1 MPRIP
6 LYNRTGTPSQEIGAQ
21 SVGPRASIDAF
32 AAPSRAV
39 VQLGQTIGAAGQQ
52 YSDQMNRFES
62 KKAQIEFDFAMA
74 EKNAETD
81 RVYRESMMNYARQS
95 QEFRETNQDTSTD
108 GFRKAH
114 DELNDRFV
122 QSVDSRNDL
131 TPNQKRDIKGRLMP
145 TFVAQSTQGSR
156 EAFARGQVVRSQV
169 AKESIATMIG
179 DARQLHAN
187 HPDRKRLV
195 GEIEAEILRSERD
208 GLNTGYSVQ
217 SVRVA
222 FETGDIDTRIRAA
235 ATSDQLDEISQDI
248 LKSTVLGPNSQ
259 ATLQNRINT
268 RRNQLSQETY
278 QDLIGDLQALNV
290 NFDDQ
295 DLLKKSAKNGDV
307 YVGTNEDGEE
317 VIMDF
322 GAVKPSVRQSFVD
335 TLIPR
340 RFKEI
345 DDNVG
350 QVMVS
355 TIMSNVSGGNSV
367 IDTIEDAAS
376 YYGQDFLN
384 RTGKDKSDVDAILVE
399 TAQQIQQEAARMVA
413 SGPFEQDEV
422 NRMLD
427 SVDALLQQP
436 IVGND
441 AFVRDAGALGDKAN
455 GIANRVATIR
465 GDMSKALADAAQMQS
480 GVDLVNQGRINIQ
493 DIGLT
498 DDEKQLAIR
507 SALSERETLAEQ
519 INLLS
524 DNDAEFKQ
532 WTGLLSAA
540 KNRLMDPSVT
550 EISDD
555 VTSALQ
561 IFNAISLQGRE
572 GVFDNHIKS
581 KDRVFWNS
589 WKTLT
594 SIHSPED
601 ALSIIKTQRQET
613 DVNLSYEAV
622 ADQVNVQGEEL
633 YQQGW
638 FTSAWNSLTGGEDVQ
653 MPENISHITTVVG
666 NLTKEYIKLGI
677 DPEAALTQ
685 ASDDF
690 FRTHTNVGNVLLR
703 IPDVQKFPDNL
714 QQMRD
719 VLVDKFLQENPDL
732 TIEPE
737 ELSIMNVQGSVDVW
751 RIVRN
756 GGYPVTGTSNLFNL
770 TKARD
775 LVEEANKRAA
785 GEAAAEGLADAKAGI
800 RSATGP
806 SAAEIAKDI
815 DPFTGQ
821 PRMP

>member
-6 LYNRTGTPSQEIGAQ
+6 LYNRIGAPSQEITAQ
-21 SVGPRASIDAF
+21 SVGPRASVDAF

-39 VQLGQTIGAAGQQ
+39 VQLGQSIGAAGL
-52 YSDQMNRFES
+52 QMSEQLTRFEA
-62 KKAQIEFDFAMA
+62 KKAQIEFDFNMA
-74 EKNAETD
+74 EKTAETE
-81 RVYRESMMNYARQS
+81 RVYRESMMDYSRIS
-95 QEFRETNQDTSTD
+95 QEFRDTNQDTTRD
-108 GFRKAH
+108 GFRAGH
-114 DELNDRFV
+114 DELTNRFV
-122 QSVDSRNDL
+122 ADIDARGDL
-131 TPNQKRDIKGRLMP
+131 TDNQKRDIKGRLIP
-145 TFVAQSTQGSR
+145 TFVQQSDRGSQ
-156 EAFARGQVVRSQV
+156 EAFARGQVVRTQT
-169 AKESIATMIG
+169 ARDSISTMIG
-179 DARQLHAN
+179 QAQLYPPN
-187 HPDRKRLV
+187 HPERKRLFT
-195 GEIEAEILRSERD
+195 EIEADILKAERD
-208 GLNTGYSVQ
+208 GLNTRYSVQ

-222 FETGDIDTRIRAA
+222 FETGDIDKRILAA
-235 ATSDQLDEISQDI
+235 STSEQLDEISQDI
-248 LKSTVLGPNSQ
+248 LKSQVLGPNSQ

-268 RRNQLSQETY
+268 RRNQLSQEAY
-278 QDLIGDLQALNV
+278 QGLIGDLQALNV

-295 DLLKKSAKNGDV
+295 DLLRESARNGDV

-340 RFKEI
+340 RFKDI

-376 YYGQDFLN
+376 YYGEDFLN

-413 SGPFEQDEV
+413 GGPFEQDEV

-436 IVGND
+436 IAGND

-465 GDMSKALADAAQMQS
+465 GDMRKALADAAQMQL

-498 DDEKQLAIR
+498 GDEKQAALGV
-507 SALSERETLAEQ
+507 ALSQRDTLEAQ

-532 WTGLLSAA
+532 WTGLLGAA

-550 EISDD
+550 EISED
-555 VTSALQ
+555 VASALQ

-594 SIHSPED
+594 SIHSPEV

-638 FTSAWNSLTGGEDVQ
+638 FKSKWASLTGGENVQ
-653 MPENISHITTVVG
+653 MPENITHITTVVG
-666 NLTKEYIKLGI
+666 DLTKEYIKLGI
-677 DPEAALTQ
+677 APEEALSQ
-685 ASDDF
+685 ASEDF

-703 IPDVQKFPDNL
+703 IPDTQKFPDNL
-714 QQMRD
+714 KQIREVM
-719 VLVDKFLQENPDL
+719 VDLWVNANPNFD
-732 TIEPE
+732 IEKD

-756 GGYPVTGTSNLFNL
+756 GGYPVTGTSNLFNI
-770 TKARD
+770 TQARD
-775 LVEEANKRAA
+775 IVEKANKRAA
-785 GEAAAEGLADAKAGI
+785 EEAAAEGLAGAKAGI
-800 RSATGP
+800 RSATGA
-806 SAAEIAKDI
+806 SAAEIARDI

-821 PRMP
+821 PRTP